1 MFYKKG
7 VDISNTKSM
16 YNFLKNHE
24 KYDTLNSWNG
34 LKSIANNVK
43 VYNLKLV

>member
-1 MFYKKG
+1 MFYQKG

-16 YNFLKNHE
+16 FNFLNNHFT
-24 KYDTLNSWNG
+24 YDTMNSWNG

-43 VYNLKLV
+43 VYNLNL